1 MKITKEQVVRVA
13 DLARLELTPGEVDS
27 MTVQLDRILSYVEKL
42 NHLDTAG
49 VAPTT
54 HALSVQNAFRE
65 DQVRPSLDRQE
76 SLANAPAEN
85 GEAFVVPRVI

>member
-1 MKITKEQVVRVA
+1 MKITEEQITHVA
-13 DLARLELTPGEVDS
+13 DLARLELSPGEVGS

-42 NHLDTAG
+42 NQLDTAG

-54 HALSVQNAFRE
+54 HALSIQNAFRP
-65 DQVRPSLDRQE
+65 DQVRPSLDRKD